1 MGGTSSKPDVILS
14 STPNRK
20 PYHTNLR
27 KVTTHEPPN
36 NENEEE
42 EETSQVFQCTRHATS
57 CNNIDMGKMISKD
70 GEPALSAYGI
80 AEAIRLTATSEHFI
94 PPVTPEGTPIPI
106 AVSALIRTWETT
118 VLLYGYHLSE
128 NDPEKQTLYLRICP
142 WLRESSGWS
151 WLTDRGNEPKPLK
164 HSLNKFKKFLNK
176 LSKTYKNKIKK
187 IYIEIPPKDTVMND
201 VPIDSDNWQQIEIEF
216 RNREYRIAPSC
227 NIEDTVYNK
236 YGYQNEKG
244 DIMEFMKWY
253 TEIFDYSP
261 TTVHIVAHSHIM
273 QKFAK
278 KNLGI
283 DLDMQNK
290 LVTSMNPLIQGNITH
305 QNCWSITMPY
315 HATYDVKTIH
325 NIIKSIKNGFSKPKG
340 EALKEAQELERS
352 KGAESLCGTSG
363 SVIPLPC
370 PYTIGGQTRRKRR
383 YIRKTRRRHH

>member
-1 MGGTSSKPDVILS
+1 VGVTRGSIRSIL
-14 STPNRK
+14 RVAK
-20 PYHTNLR
+20 AWANLN
-27 KVTTHEPPN
+27 KVQISDDILDLKGDTAK
-36 NENEEE
+36 
-42 EETSQVFQCTRHATS
+42 S
-57 CNNIDMGKMISKD
+57 GKMIGKD

-80 AEAIRLTATSEHFI
+80 AEAIRLTAASTYFM
-94 PPVTPEGTPIPI
+94 PPITPEGIPIPI

-128 NDPEKQTLYLRICP
+128 NDPKNQTLYLRICP

-201 VPIDSDNWQQIEIEF
+201 VPIDSDNWQKIIIVF
-216 RNREYRIAPSC
+216 RNREYRLAPLC
-227 NIEDTVYNK
+227 NIRDTVYNK

-253 TEIFDYSP
+253 TDIFDYSS

-283 DLDMQNK
+283 DLDKQDK
-290 LVTSMNPLIQGNITH
+290 LVTSINPLIQGNITQ

-315 HATYDVKTIH
+315 HATYDIKTIN
-325 NIIKSIKNGFSKPKG
+325 NIIK
-340 EALKEAQELERS
+340 RS
-352 KGAESLCGTSG
+352 LDSG
-363 SVIPLPC
+363 KVRLRD
-370 PYTIGGQTRRKRR
+370 GQTLFLTGVIQESDAALVSKWPVLGDLPFFGQFF
-383 YIRKTRRRHH
+383 RKTNSGR